1 MNAVMTYK
9 AAEKTAVHIGFVNLC
24 PDAVHGDTSFHAF
37 MCGRVREAEILGFF
51 SNNLPPFQ

>member
-9 AAEKTAVHIGFVNLC
+9 AAEKTAVHIGFVNLLSGC
-24 PDAVHGDTSFHAF
+24 RAWRHFHAF